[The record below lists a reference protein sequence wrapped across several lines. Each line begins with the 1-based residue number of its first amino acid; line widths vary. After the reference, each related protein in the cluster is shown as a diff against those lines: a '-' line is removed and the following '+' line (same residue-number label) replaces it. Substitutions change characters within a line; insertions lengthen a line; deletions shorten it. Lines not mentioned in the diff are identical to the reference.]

1 MTSNSNPNGKTPNG
15 THKKLDADATLIK
28 SLQALIEKTGASD
41 EDADAD
47 LEVLLHQLNA
57 ANDVA
62 DSVEGRIDSILE
74 NLDEVLRSFPS
85 ESGPAEAESGE
96 KRPET
101 EQPGSAEKGN
111 EPKS

>member
-1 MTSNSNPNGKTPNG
+1 MSSNSNPNGKTPNG

-85 ESGPAEAESGE
+85 ESGQAEAESGE
-96 KRPET
+96 KRSET
-101 EQPGSAEKGN
+101 EQPGNGEKGN
-111 EPKS
+111 ESKS

>member
-1 MTSNSNPNGKTPNG
+1 MPSDSKPNGKTPNG
-15 THKKLDADATLIK
+15 AYQKLDTDAALIK
-28 SLQALIEKTGASD
+28 SLQALIEKTGASE

-47 LEVLLHQLNA
+47 LEVLLQQLNA

-85 ESGPAEAESGE
+85 ESGQAEAGSEE
-96 KRPET
+96 KRPEV
-101 EQPGSAEKGN
+101 ESEKKVN